1 MRSIFAPY
9 CNLIEA
15 RDGQEALKLCE
26 SHAPDLIISDV
37 MMPIVSMTPLHRA
50 DHQMDGFGLLS
61 ALKSSPKFKIIP
73 VIML

>member
-37 MMPIVSMTPLHRA
+37 MMPIVSMTPSHCA
-50 DHQMDGFGLLS
+50 DH
-61 ALKSSPKFKIIP
+61 
-73 VIML
+73 